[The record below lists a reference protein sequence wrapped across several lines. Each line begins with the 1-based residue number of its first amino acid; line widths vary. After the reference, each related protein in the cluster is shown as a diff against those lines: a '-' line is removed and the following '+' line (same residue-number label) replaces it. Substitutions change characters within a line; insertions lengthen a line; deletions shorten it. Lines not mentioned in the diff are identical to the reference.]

1 MDSLSHTRV
10 AKLLL
15 AHVEERC
22 GVTFDETGFLYGNL
36 KPDLTGTYLTKR
48 HYPSLM
54 YDEVM
59 EKLRT
64 FLQTYIIGSYNGY
77 ELSVDLG
84 EICHYLTDFFCYPHN
99 DDIYDRNLLMH
110 YIYEKRICLGLRHR
124 LNAAKFSAWADP
136 IVPAPTI
143 DELESRIEQLHHR
156 YKYYTVHHCIEND
169 IEYITQVVTILLLSV
184 IQIAYAE
191 EPAISSVLAPCV

>member
-10 AKLLL
+10 ARLLL

-22 GVTFDETGFLYGNL
+22 GVTFDEAGFLYGNL

-48 HYPSLM
+48 HYPSVM

-59 EKLRT
+59 GKLCA
-64 FLQTYIIGSYNGY
+64 FLERYTIGSDNGY

-110 YIYEKRICLGLRHR
+110 YIYEKRICVGLRHR
-124 LNAAKFSAWADP
+124 LSAAKFSAWAGP
-136 IVPAPTI
+136 IVPAQSF
-143 DELESRIEQLHHR
+143 EALEHRIGELHHR

-169 IEYITQVVTILLLSV
+169 IEYISQAVTILLLSV

-191 EPAISSVLAPCV
+191 ESVPAVPAAAIA

>member
-15 AHVEERC
+15 SHVEERC
-22 GVTFDETGFLYGNL
+22 GVTFDEAGFLYGNL

-48 HYPSLM
+48 HYPSVM

-59 EKLRT
+59 EKLRV
-64 FLQTYIIGSYNGY
+64 FLGTYTIGDHNGHD
-77 ELSVDLG
+77 LSVDLG

-99 DDIYDRNLLMH
+99 DDIYDRCLLMH
-110 YIYEKRICLGLRHR
+110 YIYEKRICVGLRHR
-124 LNAAKFSAWADP
+124 LNDAKFHDWASP
-136 IVPAPTI
+136 IIPATS
-143 DELESRIEQLHHR
+143 LEALEQRIERLHHR

-169 IEYITQVVTILLLSV
+169 IEYITQAVTILLLSV
-184 IQIAYAE
+184 IQIAYVGE
-191 EPAISSVLAPCV
+191 SDPAAALA

>member
-15 AHVEERC
+15 SHVAERC
-22 GVTFDETGFLYGNL
+22 GVTFDEAGFLYGNL

-59 EKLRT
+59 EKLRV
-64 FLQTYIIGSYNGY
+64 FLETYTLSEHNGHD
-77 ELSVDLG
+77 LSVDLG

-99 DDIYDRNLLMH
+99 DDIYDRSLLMH
-110 YIYEKRICLGLRHR
+110 YIYEKRICVGLRHR
-124 LNAAKFSAWADP
+124 LTDAKFNSWAAP
-136 IVPAPTI
+136 IVPAPSL
-143 DELESRIEQLHHR
+143 DALERRIERLHHR

-184 IQIAYAE
+184 IQIAYAGE
-191 EPAISSVLAPCV
+191 GVRAAALA

>member
-15 AHVEERC
+15 TYVEERC
-22 GVTFDETGFLYGNL
+22 GVTFDEAGFLYGNL

-48 HYPSLM
+48 HYPSVM

-59 EKLRT
+59 GMLRRFLEKYT
-64 FLQTYIIGSYNGY
+64 IGAYNGH

-110 YIYEKRICLGLRHR
+110 YIYEKRICVGLRHR
-124 LNAAKFSAWADP
+124 LTTEKFNAWADP
-136 IVPAPTI
+136 IVPVQSVDA
-143 DELESRIEQLHHR
+143 LERRIEQLHHR
-156 YKYYTVHHCIEND
+156 YKYYTVHHCIDND
-169 IEYITQVVTILLLSV
+169 IEYITQAVSILLLSV
-184 IQIAYAE
+184 IQIAYVE
-191 EPAISSVLAPCV
+191 EVVPELAACV